1 MVSGCSAG
9 DGMLAISSRPAC
21 KSFTDSAADEPP
33 QERRDQK
40 PMVPALQQAPGAG
53 DRDIGKH
60 RSRRQT
66 AGLPL

>member
-1 MVSGCSAG
+1 MSGIRPLTVSGLSAEFPSG
-9 DGMLAISSRPAC
+9 RDQL
-21 KSFTDSAADEPP
+21 PP

-40 PMVPALQQAPGAG
+40 PVVPALQQAPGAG

-60 RSRRQT
+60 RNRRQT